1 MSKKDK
7 KTVNG
12 MLIGEYVQQ
21 SIYKLYK
28 QGKIYDSDL
37 ENLQKEEYCKIK
49 FELNYPMFKK
59 SSESRLD
66 HLGNARYYQDEKVPG
81 YWFTNDW
88 YEKHW
93 DDYLKWESTKLNS

>member
-1 MSKKDK
+1 MNTNNK
-7 KTVNG
+7 KTVEG
-12 MLIGEYVQQ
+12 MLIGRYVQK
-21 SIYKLYK
+21 SIQKLYN
-28 QGKIYDSDL
+28 QGKIYESDL

-66 HLGNARYYQDEKVPG
+66 HLDNARYYQDEKVPG